1 MITRV
6 PGILVGHWTDPTGRT
21 GCTVVLCPPGTVGS
35 GEVRGGAPGTR
46 ETDLLRPGTLVQEVH
61 AVLLTGGSA
70 FGLAAADGVMRYLE
84 ERGVGFETPAAR
96 VPIVPAAVLYDLG
109 VGDAAARPGPEQ
121 GYLACA
127 AASADVPEGT
137 VGAGTG
143 ATVAKLRG
151 PEGAASGG
159 IGTASVQEGDLVVG
173 AIAAVNALG
182 EVIDDAGAVLVGS
195 SVPAQTEA
203 VPEGGGTN
211 TTLVIVA
218 TNATLSKERANL
230 LSQAAHDGI
239 ERAIRPAHTLWDG
252 DTAFALATGSVPAD
266 QRQLERLG
274 IDVVAEAIRRG
285 CAVGR

>member
-1 MITRV
+1 
-6 PGILVGHWTDPTGRT
+6 
-21 GCTVVLCPPGTVGS
+21 
-35 GEVRGGAPGTR
+35 
-46 ETDLLRPGTLVQEVH
+46 
-61 AVLLTGGSA
+61 VLLTGGSA

-84 ERGVGFETPAAR
+84 ERGVGLETPAAR

-109 VGDAAARPGPEQ
+109 VGDPNARPGPEQ

-151 PEGAASGG
+151 SEGAASGG
-159 IGTASVQEGDLVVG
+159 IGTAAVQEGDLVVG
-173 AIAAVNALG
+173 AIAAVNAFG
-182 EVIDDAGAVLVGS
+182 EVIDDAGDVLVGS

-203 VPEGGGTN
+203 APEGGGTN

-218 TNATLSKERANL
+218 TNAALSKERANL
-230 LSQAAHDGI
+230 ISQAAHDGI
-239 ERAIRPAHTLWDG
+239 ERAVRPAHTLWDG
-252 DTAFALATGSVPAD
+252 DTAFALATGAVPAD
-266 QRQLERLG
+266 QRQLERLA

-285 CAVGR
+285 CAAGR